1 MKSVLIIEDNKEIS
15 SQMEKY
21 LVNNGYEVELAS
33 SFYEAS
39 YKMNVDMDVA
49 LLDINLPDKDGQHL
63 IEGLKDKDIR
73 VIVTTVKNDEDFII
87 ASLDK
92 GADDYLT
99 KPFSLA
105 ILRARIDAVLR
116 TIPLSQDKK
125 ITYKDIK
132 VDLNDSKV
140 YFKNNQIDLTPLE
153 YEILLLFIKNPHRVF
168 TRSQLLE
175 MFWED
180 RDKFVNDNTLTS
192 TIKRIR
198 EKLDREVINTVRG
211 IGYRM
216 DWMLYVFWIISLLLM
231 YYFLEKRKKNR
242 INELIDLIEKMKN
255 RDYKIPMKQDDF
267 SILEDKIYKL
277 FIEIVEAKETSSKNS
292 EKQIEYL
299 EDIAHQIKTP
309 ITSMLFSIE
318 NLGMDFPDIEDI
330 EILKRQT
337 IRLNSLS
344 DILLKLSSLDANKDL
359 MKKEEICLDE
369 LVDYALDSLDLRRST
384 NVEVAQSLKE
394 NSIYGDFYWLAEAL
408 INIVKNADNRPTCDK
423 IVVSSYKNPLY
434 TSLIIEDNGGGI
446 EKENMKKIFKRFY
459 KTPDSNGFGIGLAMA
474 RTIVEKNNG
483 EISVSNIKEGARF
496 EIKFYNVT

>member
-1 MKSVLIIEDNKEIS
+1 
-15 SQMEKY
+15 
-21 LVNNGYEVELAS
+21 
-33 SFYEAS
+33 
-39 YKMNVDMDVA
+39 
-49 LLDINLPDKDGQHL
+49 
-63 IEGLKDKDIR
+63 
-73 VIVTTVKNDEDFII
+73 
-87 ASLDK
+87 
-92 GADDYLT
+92 
-99 KPFSLA
+99 
-105 ILRARIDAVLR
+105 
-116 TIPLSQDKK
+116 
-125 ITYKDIK
+125 
-132 VDLNDSKV
+132 
-140 YFKNNQIDLTPLE
+140 
-153 YEILLLFIKNPHRVF
+153 
-168 TRSQLLE
+168 
-175 MFWED
+175 
-180 RDKFVNDNTLTS
+180 
-192 TIKRIR
+192 
-198 EKLDREVINTVRG
+198 
-211 IGYRM
+211 
-216 DWMLYVFWIISLLLM
+216 MLYVFWILSLGLL

-242 INELIDLIEKMKN
+242 INELIDLIENMKN
-255 RDYKIPMKQDDF
+255 QNYKIPMKQDDP
-267 SILEDKIYKL
+267 SILEDKFYKL
-277 FIEIVEAKETSSKNS
+277 FIEIVEATEASRKNS

-318 NLGMDFPDIEDI
+318 NLEADFPDIEDI
-330 EILKRQT
+330 GILKRQT

-359 MKKEEICLDE
+359 MKKEQIRLDE

-423 IVVSSYKNPLY
+423 ILVSSYKNPLY

-474 RTIVEKNNG
+474 KTIVEKNNG